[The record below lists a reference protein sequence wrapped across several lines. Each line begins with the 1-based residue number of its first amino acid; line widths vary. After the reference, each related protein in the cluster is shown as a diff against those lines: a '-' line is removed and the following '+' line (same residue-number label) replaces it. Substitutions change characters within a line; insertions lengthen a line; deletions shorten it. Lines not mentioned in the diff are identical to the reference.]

1 MCGSLQN
8 HKGIVVAVQLK
19 SDMVWHTISSL
30 VALSLKT
37 FSVMEVHVS
46 LATTGERVYS
56 EAFSEIQDQY
66 IWELRLQLWRE
77 LSVAPYFSLV
87 LFRGQDLL
95 ADTAKIRDHA
105 EACQEGVLHL
115 HLVLR
120 SLRLPSDEER
130 RTIISGLEFQQRS
143 LVWSI
148 LSRGVQMTS
157 TIPAGT
163 ARESTLVRAI
173 TTRQVPE
180 YEAVP
185 LPDLVTTLLLAM
197 CDPNDHGAPPRSPL
211 ELAIRYDDAPLL
223 ELLLQ
228 FRADPQRREDS
239 QEFPIIVAAARRSA
253 GCVQTLLAY
262 RADPRSTEQIPSM
275 DRSRPGPPVRK
286 CKTVMDVASHSP
298 PVLQVLQTAL
308 EAEQARS
315 SMEREQ

>member
-1 MCGSLQN
+1 
-8 HKGIVVAVQLK
+8 
-19 SDMVWHTISSL
+19 
-30 VALSLKT
+30 
-37 FSVMEVHVS
+37 MEVLVS
-46 LATTGERVYS
+46 LATTGEQVYS
-56 EAFSEIQDQY
+56 AAFSEIQDRY
-66 IWELRLQLWRE
+66 VWELRLQIWRE
-77 LSVAPYFSLV
+77 LASAPYFSFV
-87 LFRGQDLL
+87 LFREQDLL
-95 ADTAKIRDHA
+95 DDTAKIGAYA

-115 HLVLR
+115 QLIIR
-120 SLRLPSDEER
+120 DLRLPSDEER

-173 TTRQVPE
+173 TTRQFPE

-197 CDPNDHGAPPRSPL
+197 CDPNDQGAPPRSTL
-211 ELAIRYDDAPLL
+211 ELAIRYNDASLL

-228 FRADPQRREDS
+228 FRADPQMREAG

-253 GCVQTLLAY
+253 SCVQILLAY
-262 RADPRSTEQIPSM
+262 GADPCATEQIPSM

-286 CKTVMDVASHSP
+286 CKTVMDVASPCPSI
-298 PVLQVLQTAL
+298 VQALQTAIDAAHVRASK
-308 EAEQARS
+308 EG
-315 SMEREQ
+315 ER